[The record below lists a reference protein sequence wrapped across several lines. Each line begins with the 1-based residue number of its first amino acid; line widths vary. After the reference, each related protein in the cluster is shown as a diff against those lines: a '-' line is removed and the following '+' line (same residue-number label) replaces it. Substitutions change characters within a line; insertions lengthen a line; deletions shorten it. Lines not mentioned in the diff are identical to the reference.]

1 MPHNVALVVATMY
14 DLAYNIFMMKGATD
28 DDGSAAAMNLKPFLK
43 WAGGKGQLIHE
54 IAPYYP
60 FEDSRI
66 KKYAEPFV
74 GGGAIL
80 FDILS
85 KYDLEAVYISDVNS
99 ELINTYCTIRDHADE
114 LIHLLLLMQ
123 SEFTALSAE
132 ERKICYTEKRA
143 RFNDLKMHENKADSK
158 ERAALM
164 IFLNRTCFNG
174 LFRVNKKG
182 FFNVPMGAYKNPTI
196 CDEANLRAVA
206 EKLRNVEIVCA
217 DYQNAAD
224 FIDKHTF
231 VYFDPPYR
239 PLTETARFTA
249 YTKDSFDDAAQI
261 ALAKFVDAMSEKGAK
276 IVASNSDPK
285 NVNSEDD
292 FFEDI
297 YRAHKIHRVN
307 AVRMINSNAD
317 ARGKIQELLISNF

>member
-1 MPHNVALVVATMY
+1 
-14 DLAYNIFMMKGATD
+14 MKGATD

-132 ERKICYTEKRA
+132 ERKICYTEKRT

-206 EKLRNVEIVCA
+206 EKLRNVTIVCA
-217 DYQNAAD
+217 DYRGSAD

-239 PLTETARFTA
+239 PLTETARFTS

-261 ALAKFVDAMSEKGAK
+261 ALAKFVDDMSAKGAK

>member
-1 MPHNVALVVATMY
+1 
-14 DLAYNIFMMKGATD
+14 
-28 DDGSAAAMNLKPFLK
+28 MNLKPCWK
-43 WAGGKGQLIHE
+43 WPGGKGQLIHE
-54 IAPYYP
+54 TAPYYP
-60 FEDSRI
+60 FEDRRI

-132 ERKICYTEKRA
+132 ERKIYYTEKRA

-182 FFNVPMGAYKNPTI
+182 VFNVPMGAYKNPTI

-206 EKLRNVEIVCA
+206 EKLRNVTIVCA
-217 DYQNAAD
+217 DYRGSAD

-239 PLTETARFTA
+239 PLTETAHFTA

-261 ALAKFVDAMSEKGAK
+261 ALAKFVDVMSEKGAK

-285 NVNSEDD
+285 NVNNEDN

>member
-1 MPHNVALVVATMY
+1 
-14 DLAYNIFMMKGATD
+14 MKGATD

-60 FEDSRI
+60 FEDRRI

-132 ERKICYTEKRA
+132 ERKIYYTEKRA

-182 FFNVPMGAYKNPTI
+182 VFNVPMGAYKNPTI

-206 EKLRNVEIVCA
+206 EKLRNVTIVCA
-217 DYQNAAD
+217 DYRGSAD

-239 PLTETARFTA
+239 PLTETAHFTA

-261 ALAKFVDAMSEKGAK
+261 ALAKFVDVMSEKGAK

-285 NVNSEDD
+285 NVNNEDN

-307 AVRMINSNAD
+307 AVRMINSNTD

>member
-1 MPHNVALVVATMY
+1 
-14 DLAYNIFMMKGATD
+14 MMKGATD

-99 ELINTYCTIRDHADE
+99 ELINTYCTIRDRADE

-123 SEFTALSAE
+123 NEFTALSAE
-132 ERKICYTEKRA
+132 ERKIYYTEKRA

-206 EKLRNVEIVCA
+206 EKLRNVTIVCA
-217 DYQNAAD
+217 DYRRAAD

-239 PLTETARFTA
+239 PLTETARFTS

-261 ALAKFVDAMSEKGAK
+261 ALAKFVDDMSAKGAK

-285 NVNSEDD
+285 NVNSEDN

-317 ARGKIQELLISNF
+317 ARGKIQELLISNL

>member
-1 MPHNVALVVATMY
+1 MPHNVAFVVATMY

-60 FEDSRI
+60 FEDRRI

-132 ERKICYTEKRA
+132 ERKIYYTEKRA

-182 FFNVPMGAYKNPTI
+182 VFNVPMGAYKNPTI

-206 EKLRNVEIVCA
+206 EKLRNVTIVCA
-217 DYQNAAD
+217 DYRGSAD

-239 PLTETARFTA
+239 PLTETAHFTA

-261 ALAKFVDAMSEKGAK
+261 ALAKFVDVMSEKGAK

-285 NVNSEDD
+285 NVNNEDN

-307 AVRMINSNAD
+307 AVRMINSNTD

>member
-1 MPHNVALVVATMY
+1 MY

-60 FEDSRI
+60 FEDRRI

-132 ERKICYTEKRA
+132 ERKIYYTEKRA

-182 FFNVPMGAYKNPTI
+182 VFNVPMGAYKNPTI

-206 EKLRNVEIVCA
+206 EKLRNVTIVCA
-217 DYQNAAD
+217 DYRGSAD

-239 PLTETARFTA
+239 PLTETAHFTA

-261 ALAKFVDAMSEKGAK
+261 ALAKFVDVMSEKGAK

-285 NVNSEDD
+285 NVNNEDN

-307 AVRMINSNAD
+307 AVRMINSNTD

>member
-1 MPHNVALVVATMY
+1 
-14 DLAYNIFMMKGATD
+14 MKGATD

-60 FEDSRI
+60 FEDRRI

-132 ERKICYTEKRA
+132 ERKIYYTEKRA

-182 FFNVPMGAYKNPTI
+182 VFNVPMGAYKNPTI

-206 EKLRNVEIVCA
+206 EKLRNVTIVCA
-217 DYQNAAD
+217 DYRGSAD

-239 PLTETARFTA
+239 PLTETAHFTA

-261 ALAKFVDAMSEKGAK
+261 ALAKFVDVMSEKGAK

-285 NVNSEDD
+285 NVNNEDN

>member
-1 MPHNVALVVATMY
+1 
-14 DLAYNIFMMKGATD
+14 
-28 DDGSAAAMNLKPFLK
+28 MNLKPFLK

-60 FEDSRI
+60 FEDRRI

-132 ERKICYTEKRA
+132 ERKIYYTEKRA

-182 FFNVPMGAYKNPTI
+182 VFNVPMGAYKNPTI

-206 EKLRNVEIVCA
+206 EKLRNVTIVCA
-217 DYQNAAD
+217 DYRGSAD

-239 PLTETARFTA
+239 PLTETAHFTA

-261 ALAKFVDAMSEKGAK
+261 ALAKFVDVMSEKGAK

-285 NVNSEDD
+285 NVNNEDN

>member
-1 MPHNVALVVATMY
+1 
-14 DLAYNIFMMKGATD
+14 
-28 DDGSAAAMNLKPFLK
+28 MNLKPFLK

-99 ELINTYCTIRDHADE
+99 ELINTYCTIRDRADE

-123 SEFTALSAE
+123 NEFTALSAE
-132 ERKICYTEKRA
+132 ERKSYYTEKRA

-206 EKLRNVEIVCA
+206 EKLRNVTIVCA
-217 DYQNAAD
+217 DYRRAAD

-249 YTKDSFDDAAQI
+249 C
-261 ALAKFVDAMSEKGAK
+261 G
-276 IVASNSDPK
+276 
-285 NVNSEDD
+285 
-292 FFEDI
+292 
-297 YRAHKIHRVN
+297 
-307 AVRMINSNAD
+307 
-317 ARGKIQELLISNF
+317 

>member
-1 MPHNVALVVATMY
+1 MPHNVAFVVATMY

-60 FEDSRI
+60 FEDRRI

-132 ERKICYTEKRA
+132 ERKIYYTEKRA

-182 FFNVPMGAYKNPTI
+182 VFNVPMGAYKNPTI

-206 EKLRNVEIVCA
+206 EKLRNVTIVCA
-217 DYQNAAD
+217 DYRGSAD

-239 PLTETARFTA
+239 PLTETAHFTA

-261 ALAKFVDAMSEKGAK
+261 ALAKFVDVMSEKGAK

-285 NVNSEDD
+285 NVNNEDN

>member
-1 MPHNVALVVATMY
+1 MY

-60 FEDSRI
+60 FEDRRI

-123 SEFTALSAE
+123 NEFTALSAE
-132 ERKICYTEKRA
+132 ERKIYYTEKRA
-143 RFNDLKMHENKADSK
+143 CFNDLKMHENKADSK

-206 EKLRNVEIVCA
+206 EKLRNVTIVCA
-217 DYQNAAD
+217 DYRGSAD

-239 PLTETARFTA
+239 PLTETARFTS

-261 ALAKFVDAMSEKGAK
+261 ALAKFVDDMSAKGAK

-285 NVNSEDD
+285 NVNSEDN

-297 YRAHKIHRVN
+297 YRAHKIHRVD

>member
-1 MPHNVALVVATMY
+1 MY

-60 FEDSRI
+60 FEDRRI

-132 ERKICYTEKRA
+132 ERKIYYTEKRA

-182 FFNVPMGAYKNPTI
+182 VFNVPMGAYKNPTI

-206 EKLRNVEIVCA
+206 EKLRNVTIVCA
-217 DYQNAAD
+217 DYRGSAD

-239 PLTETARFTA
+239 PLTETAHFTA

-261 ALAKFVDAMSEKGAK
+261 ALAKFVDVMSEKGAK

-285 NVNSEDD
+285 NVNNEDN

>member
-1 MPHNVALVVATMY
+1 
-14 DLAYNIFMMKGATD
+14 
-28 DDGSAAAMNLKPFLK
+28 MNLKPFLK

-60 FEDSRI
+60 FEDRRI

-132 ERKICYTEKRA
+132 ERKIYYTEKRA

-182 FFNVPMGAYKNPTI
+182 VFNVPMGAYKNPTI

-206 EKLRNVEIVCA
+206 EKLRNVTIVCA
-217 DYQNAAD
+217 DYRGSAD

-239 PLTETARFTA
+239 PLTETAHFTA

-261 ALAKFVDAMSEKGAK
+261 ALAKFVDVMSEKGAK

-285 NVNSEDD
+285 NVNNEDN

-317 ARGKIQELLISNF
+317 ARGKIPELLISNF

>member
-1 MPHNVALVVATMY
+1 
-14 DLAYNIFMMKGATD
+14 
-28 DDGSAAAMNLKPFLK
+28 MNLKPFLK

-60 FEDSRI
+60 FEDRRI

-132 ERKICYTEKRA
+132 ERKIYYTEKRA

-182 FFNVPMGAYKNPTI
+182 VFNVPMGAYKNPTI

-206 EKLRNVEIVCA
+206 EKLRNVTIVCA
-217 DYQNAAD
+217 DYRGSAD

-239 PLTETARFTA
+239 PLTETAHFTA

-261 ALAKFVDAMSEKGAK
+261 ALAKFVDVMSEKGAK

-285 NVNSEDD
+285 NVNNEDN

-307 AVRMINSNAD
+307 AVRMINSNTD